1 MEVKYYI
8 LFEDLKDKKKNI
20 DDIKN
25 NIFLKTKTLQS
36 LYLMWWNGSRELK
49 RQISYLSKAK
59 DREVK
64 NALQSVGKLT
74 RIEKKKFWY
83 KLFK

>member
-1 MEVKYYI
+1 
-8 LFEDLKDKKKNI
+8 
-20 DDIKN
+20 
-25 NIFLKTKTLQS
+25 
-36 LYLMWWNGSRELK
+36 MWWNGSRELK

-74 RIEKKKFWY
+74 RIEKKNFDINYSSNDLK
-83 KLFK
+83 KLKKN